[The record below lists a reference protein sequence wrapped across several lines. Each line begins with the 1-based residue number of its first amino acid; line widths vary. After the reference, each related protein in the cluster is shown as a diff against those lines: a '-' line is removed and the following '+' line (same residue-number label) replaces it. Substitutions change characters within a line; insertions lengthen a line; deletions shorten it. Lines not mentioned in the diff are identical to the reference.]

1 MLKRLLLV
9 LSLFVGGTAFAAG
22 VPYIVNGNNTSNN
35 YGYIPLDNNV
45 ADCADIPLT
54 WHGETGSG
62 TFTLTADWTPD
73 VCPLYFDPNIANGGA
88 DIASN
93 KNIENEFFDMAWA
106 QYGVGSGDGGIYSEC
121 NSSSDDV
128 DAQGR
133 FTCRYYNELSGKW
146 SVNNNGLEVSALPT
160 GKSVA
165 INWNLNVPSGVA
177 AAPVPASYN
186 PQTTQ
191 LIFMGFYEDP
201 NGPNNVAEMYL
212 AGGITQIGNKK
223 YLRLSSYGEDAAK
236 LIHRNADGEC
246 ENNIWYAQ
254 WGCVKP
260 TVPTAPVLDG
270 WEFEGW
276 YDAAEGGK
284 KLDDNTCIMGDQ
296 TYYAHWTQTTFDCPS
311 EFKEHDVTPVTDTST
326 QCYKWETPQCDQ
338 QNGRNPANCTNVK
351 WANCAC
357 DGVRYKVFA
366 NGTIVPEGGD
376 AAESCTKTEIISA
389 EPIDEN
395 HYWDATTQTCPAYDH
410 VSYYCESPTEET
422 ALTTNNA
429 RHNYPYTLQSSSIAD
444 NCANATN
451 GYEFDKW
458 NCKLKS
464 APAVVAMQP
473 FTAGSTE
480 QSWSFDGDVDCV
492 ATWMAEE
499 YNIVYNVVMGNNIY
513 ATKNG
518 VNTDEIVWPEGN
530 LDVYFVSSN
539 FDLTNP
545 TPVNS
550 DNYRVVGGW
559 YECDTSGNP
568 IGGTKT
574 PVENI
579 VRDVAGDLRSLNLC
593 IDMGWP
599 ITYVGCYDPN
609 DCRDTEPLNDFVCD
623 PYNLMYFEPGHSVT
637 FPKYTVGDC
646 LSRIDLAS
654 DAFDGKWYRKVGAGL
669 FPIKDTSGQ
678 SGARI
683 VYAKL
688 QRKYKVTY
696 DCNGDEYGTVTDD
709 TSYSDGATVQT
720 KTGCVR
726 EGYEFKWQCSG
737 VSGELVPGH
746 STLGTFTI
754 NQNTSCVA
762 HWTPREYPLTYKCE
776 NGTQNASLTS
786 GTYYSGVSVD
796 LWTEN
801 GTHTKVGNCDIPSG
815 RSFGGWQCVP
825 VIAQSSNGNSITMQP
840 GGVECS
846 AQWDDNDYTVIYNC
860 NDGSTSVGF
869 KSGVN
874 WTSSPLIMG
883 QDAIRYGNNYAF
895 KVAADTCE
903 EQANK
908 TVSGWNCN
916 VSGTPWNSEQ
926 KWTIASDVTC
936 NAIWSNLY
944 NLTYSCGDGGSGD
957 PSVGNGQYA
966 AGTTLAT
973 LNVEQSSCVKPNS
986 MFTWDCNGQ
995 TIEPGDLITIN
1006 TNTPCTAVWDDIKY
1020 KLEYD
1025 CDNGNKGTDPAGG
1038 RYTPNTSVSVLT
1050 TEQSSCLV
1058 PNNTREFDK
1067 WRCFAGG
1074 VELFPDEG
1082 NITMPESDVKC
1093 TAHWK
1098 DATYHVTYNCADG
1111 KVVGSDVLTQTDDI
1125 EYGTNYAFVKQEDKC
1140 EWTGHTPMGWS
1151 CKRTDNNRDISLA
1164 APDYT
1169 QKTWRRTYDV
1179 VCDANWDT
1187 IKYRLDYVCDN
1198 GDRTATDGNSP
1209 YDAGTSATALGMSAC
1224 GTKSGYEFKNWNC
1237 KPTDED
1243 AFDVDAGGTI
1253 TMNSDT
1259 ICTAIWQGE
1268 KYSVTYDCNGGHIID
1283 SEGTTQI
1290 ISDIEYGV
1298 TEFAFTKQEDK
1309 CEWYAHV
1316 PKSWSCKRTDKG
1328 STITLLTSAYT
1339 PKTWTRAYSVE
1350 CVADWDTTEYTLTY
1364 NCDNGGKGTEPTG
1377 GSYAVGAA
1385 VPVQVGSGSC
1395 QIPKGTTFKNWN
1407 CGSDIEVSDNRF
1419 RMPEH
1424 NVECKAIWEENIN
1437 QITYIGCINGDCSNQ
1452 LPLNT
1457 YIDSD
1462 KWTYSNTK
1470 LVVFPVEEEEPITG
1484 ALGSQ
1489 KYHFNGKWYKI
1500 IMVSGNEGR
1509 FPLSDTRLQSGSLT
1523 VYTNLIPYY
1532 AVAYDCNGGTGS
1544 PVDGN
1549 SPYLVDTMVQTL
1561 SDSECVRTG
1570 YTFVN
1575 WECGDKLV
1583 DAGNKFKLKA
1593 DTTCVAQWD
1602 NNGYQ
1607 IKYRGGKAG
1616 ERSVTQT
1623 AMSNQSV
1630 KYGEEVSLKKN
1641 TFAIEGYD
1649 FVGWKCVAISD
1660 QDDETITQ
1668 NYTTDGKQRYP
1679 IGAYNYV
1686 SDMTCTA
1693 QWEPRKYNIVYKNA
1707 SCDGSEGDVVIE
1719 DALTY
1724 DSSYELSGVPV
1735 ESTDMT
1741 GAQTYVRVPTG
1752 YAFSGWAKL
1761 ITQTEPDYDAEK
1773 IDFPWTSDEPW
1784 TTEGDLELYALCY
1797 RVPYKIEYDCDA
1809 TVCDVTTD
1817 PKHCTAP
1824 IDNPDGHYYN
1834 RLVKLKANTCSQPG
1848 YTFNSWECAAKNISE
1863 EARAENLLEINAEG
1877 RIRMPNDDVL
1887 CRAKWDRNVY
1897 HVTYDCNTDVCDDAE
1912 SDCVTPYD
1920 YEENVGENEE
1930 PMLKDYYY
1938 NDTVTTKANTCT
1950 KTGHKFTKWLCG
1962 EEQIAQGGTFNIYN
1976 DTTCSAQWEPKHYD
1990 IDYYSGNCEG
2000 EQSEF
2005 VDTDANGLEYG
2016 QKFSAIKNIGES
2028 AGDIDIEV
2036 KSGYKFI
2043 GWDTAV
2049 VDEETASSESFVPGY
2064 VSGKEYGP
2072 WMTDNNLTLHAVC
2085 VPELYH
2091 IYYEHNGGHFNPKIV
2106 DSVIGPYTVKTPVN
2120 VQKVFVSI
2128 TDEKPGANNFYYHV
2142 FDGWYTDPG
2151 FAEGTKVEYV
2161 PWADLIDN
2169 PRDVTL
2175 YAKWLDAGEIEFYC
2189 NVGQIQSDKKP
2200 ENEMITS
2207 PDASFHEF
2215 DCGVGDSCVF
2225 DMWNCDD
2232 GRRVGDYEDIE
2243 VLKNGETVTC
2253 VMSQTCSYPITYHV
2267 SKMTYGDETLE
2278 PVDSVYVGDTEIAV
2292 TDLTPA
2298 SYTTGTVVTYPIISL
2313 PGCEFRGWYDNENF
2327 EGNTVTGTPETT
2339 AGEEGYAIDV
2349 YGKMVCGVYDEC
2361 QDPEKAHWLRI
2372 GDNENDRVCL
2382 YEYQQTHPSIK
2393 INKRDG
2399 SGGYYYLMLSEDPDM
2414 LMHNGSA
2421 KKMRVNYND
2430 KTYNVCDKS
2439 ICPELAQPEP

>member
-93 KNIENEFFDMAWA
+93 KNIENEFFGMAWA
-106 QYGVGSGDGGIYSEC
+106 QYGVGPGNGGVYSEC

-236 LIHRNADGEC
+236 LIHRNANGEC

-311 EFKEHDVTPVTDTST
+311 EFKEHDVTPVTDPNA

-338 QNGRNPANCTNVK
+338 QNGRDPANCTNVK

-376 AAESCTKTEIISA
+376 VAESCTKTEIISA

-395 HYWDATTQTCPAYDH
+395 HYWDAATQTCPAYDR
-410 VSYYCESPTEET
+410 VSYYCESPTEGT

-473 FTAGSTE
+473 FAAGSTE
-480 QSWSFDGDVDCV
+480 QSWPFDGDVDCV
-492 ATWMAEE
+492 VKNKLRDYTVSYKVKQNGSDVTTSWTTVLSALANPTT
-499 YNIVYNVVMGNNIY
+499 YNV
-513 ATKNG
+513 
-518 VNTDEIVWPEGN
+518 NTPDTTLN
-530 LDVYFVSSN
+530 L
-539 FDLTNP
+539 P
-545 TPVNS
+545 TSFGYTFSEN
-550 DNYRVVGGW
+550 W
-559 YECDTSGNP
+559 YECNDNDKAAVETIPGNFAQSP
-568 IGGTKT
+568 KNL
-574 PVENI
+574 E
-579 VRDVAGDLRSLNLC
+579 LC
-593 IDMGWP
+593 IDVEDTAYT
-599 ITYVGCYDPN
+599 ITYIGCRNDSCSLREDLTDYVVSVGGTVNGIECG
-609 DCRDTEPLNDFVCD
+609 DCKTYIPSERD
-623 PYNLMYFEPGHSVT
+623 VT
-637 FPKYTVGDC
+637 FPVDIPPASAEKGCCLLNVPAEKWKVEDRWWFQILAGGERPQVRTTEESRVGGNIEIFT
-646 LSRIDLAS
+646 RIRPYYS
-654 DAFDGKWYRKVGAGL
+654 V
-669 FPIKDTSGQ
+669 I
-678 SGARI
+678 
-683 VYAKL
+683 
-688 QRKYKVTY
+688 Y
-696 DCNGDEYGTVTDD
+696 DCDNGIETDNSSEGHYALENVVVR
-709 TSYSDGATVQT
+709 TNRGSCQVLPGRSFEGWSCVGATVVNGGFKMPYNDVTCTAQWTIT
-720 KTGCVR
+720 K
-726 EGYEFKWQCSG
+726 
-737 VSGELVPGH
+737 
-746 STLGTFTI
+746 
-754 NQNTSCVA
+754 
-762 HWTPREYPLTYKCE
+762 YPLTYRCNNGGVGGTAPAGGQYAAGE
-776 NGTQNASLTS
+776 NITIASDTDKGNCNVPSGRYFTGWSCTDGLTGETTMPGHAVVCDGQWGYDEYSVEYDCKVDDCGESSNSDCQTPVDNA
-786 GTYYSGVSVD
+786 TYHYGVSVSTPQPNTCKKPGNRFSGWICSGRSVAD
-796 LWTEN
+796 GQSFIITGNTKCDAQWGEEIYSLTYNCAN
-801 GTHTKVGNCDIPSG
+801 GNNAQSGLSGGNHLAESTVEVWGDQGSCQDKPGNTFGGWQCPTVNLITNPEDNSLSFEMPYDDVTCNAVWNPVPYSITYDCKVDGCGTTVNGCQTPVDGDAHYYGDSVPVKQSTCRNPGYKFEGWKCNGSLTQAGDNILVTGDIKCDAQWGEEIYSLTYNCANGNNAQSGLSGGNHLAESTVEVWEDQGSCQDKPGNTFGGWQCPTVNLITNPEDNSISFEMPYDDVTCDAVWNPIPYTITYNCDTEDLTSQTPEDETHYIGDNVSMPQPNTCRKLGYSFKEWQCGTKGNVADGGQFLMPASDLVCIAKWDEVKRLVKYICNNGRSSDNANESHRVGTSVDVWGDNGSCQIPFG
-815 RSFGGWQCVP
+815 KSFGGWQC
-825 VIAQSSNGNSITMQP
+825 T
-840 GGVECS
+840 GV
-846 AQWDDNDYTVIYNC
+846 A
-860 NDGSTSVGF
+860 
-869 KSGVN
+869 N
-874 WTSSPLIMG
+874 WT
-883 QDAIRYGNNYAF
+883 N
-895 KVAADTCE
+895 E
-903 EQANK
+903 
-908 TVSGWNCN
+908 
-916 VSGTPWNSEQ
+916 GTKFEMPDNE
-926 KWTIASDVTC
+926 VVC
-936 NAIWSNLY
+936 NA
-944 NLTYSCGDGGSGD
+944 
-957 PSVGNGQYA
+957 
-966 AGTTLAT
+966 
-973 LNVEQSSCVKPNS
+973 E
-986 MFTWDCNGQ
+986 WDS
-995 TIEPGDLITIN
+995 L
-1006 TNTPCTAVWDDIKY
+1006 KY
-1020 KLEYD
+1020 
-1025 CDNGNKGTDPAGG
+1025 
-1038 RYTPNTSVSVLT
+1038 
-1050 TEQSSCLV
+1050 
-1058 PNNTREFDK
+1058 
-1067 WRCFAGG
+1067 
-1074 VELFPDEG
+1074 
-1082 NITMPESDVKC
+1082 NIT
-1093 TAHWK
+1093 
-1098 DATYHVTYNCADG
+1098 Y
-1111 KVVGSDVLTQTDDI
+1111 L
-1125 EYGTNYAFVKQEDKC
+1125 
-1140 EWTGHTPMGWS
+1140 
-1151 CKRTDNNRDISLA
+1151 
-1164 APDYT
+1164 
-1169 QKTWRRTYDV
+1169 
-1179 VCDANWDT
+1179 
-1187 IKYRLDYVCDN
+1187 
-1198 GDRTATDGNSP
+1198 
-1209 YDAGTSATALGMSAC
+1209 
-1224 GTKSGYEFKNWNC
+1224 
-1237 KPTDED
+1237 
-1243 AFDVDAGGTI
+1243 
-1253 TMNSDT
+1253 
-1259 ICTAIWQGE
+1259 
-1268 KYSVTYDCNGGHIID
+1268 
-1283 SEGTTQI
+1283 
-1290 ISDIEYGV
+1290 
-1298 TEFAFTKQEDK
+1298 
-1309 CEWYAHV
+1309 
-1316 PKSWSCKRTDKG
+1316 
-1328 STITLLTSAYT
+1328 
-1339 PKTWTRAYSVE
+1339 
-1350 CVADWDTTEYTLTY
+1350 
-1364 NCDNGGKGTEPTG
+1364 
-1377 GSYAVGAA
+1377 
-1385 VPVQVGSGSC
+1385 
-1395 QIPKGTTFKNWN
+1395 
-1407 CGSDIEVSDNRF
+1407 
-1419 RMPEH
+1419 
-1424 NVECKAIWEENIN
+1424 
-1437 QITYIGCINGDCSNQ
+1437 GCINGDCSNPK
-1452 LPLNT
+1452 PLNGYVHADQLNYVISST
-1457 YIDSD
+1457 NP
-1462 KWTYSNTK
+1462 T
-1470 LVVFPVEEEEPITG
+1470 VFPVAGEETIT
-1484 ALGSQ
+1484 
-1489 KYHFNGKWYKI
+1489 
-1500 IMVSGNEGR
+1500 
-1509 FPLSDTRLQSGSLT
+1509 TRLREENYLFDGIWFELVTGGTSQVRDTSEKRFGGNMT

-1602 NNGYQ
+1602 NNGYK

-1848 YTFNSWECAAKNISE
+1848 YTFNSWECAAKSISE

-1887 CRAKWDRNVY
+1887 CRAKWDRNIY

-1990 IDYYSGNCEG
+1990 INYYSGNCEG

-2072 WMTDNNLTLHAVC
+2072 WMTDDNLTLHAVC

-2292 TDLTPA
+2292 TNLTPA